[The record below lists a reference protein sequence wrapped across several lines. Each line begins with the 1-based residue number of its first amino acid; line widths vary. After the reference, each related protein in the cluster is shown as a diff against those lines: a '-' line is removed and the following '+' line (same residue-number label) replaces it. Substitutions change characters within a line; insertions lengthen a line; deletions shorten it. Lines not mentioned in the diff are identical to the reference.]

1 MANSMQRIVK
11 LSSSSTPKHIEMSP
25 PQKLHELASF
35 TCEICV
41 EPNFLPELRFKNR
54 DFCSHH
60 FCNDCI
66 IKYVKVKIEVDNTA
80 NIKCPGLRCDFNL
93 DILSCRSILPVKL
106 FEKWCDIL
114 FVKIILELDH
124 CYCPNQKCTTLMVN
138 ECGGDVKRSICHNC
152 KQAFCFM
159 CKTSWHDG
167 FDCEENEEIKD
178 ANDVAFGVLVEK
190 NKWMR
195 CSTKFC
201 YKCGK
206 NLMRRTICE
215 CYYSESP
222 NRLISFSLQNQKK
235 GKMAAANRQS
245 LSSSSSLHIIFS
257 LWPPLSQ
264 WTGAALGKLRS

>member
-1 MANSMQRIVK
+1 MIA
-11 LSSSSTPKHIEMSP
+11 LSSTS
-25 PQKLHELASF
+25 
-35 TCEICV
+35 
-41 EPNFLPELRFKNR
+41 
-54 DFCSHH
+54 
-60 FCNDCI
+60 
-66 IKYVKVKIEVDNTA
+66 KVKIEVDNTA

-152 KQAFCFM
+152 KQAFCFK

-195 CSTKFC
+195 CPKCKFYVSLRNNSCTKQMFD
-201 YKCGK
+201 KI
-206 NLMRRTICE
+206 L
-215 CYYSESP
+215 
-222 NRLISFSLQNQKK
+222 L
-235 GKMAAANRQS
+235 
-245 LSSSSSLHIIFS
+245 
-257 LWPPLSQ
+257 
-264 WTGAALGKLRS
+264 